1 MDGDKYRR
9 RQPLRSLLL
18 RVQRLFSLSRRKHG
32 RVLGICLLSLPLLGI
47 WLYGKVRKASAVI
60 IKASPM
66 LVVRDSP
73 HQCDAV
79 RSGLAQ
85 RASADPFFS
94 FPTKKSLIMEGFP
107 ATPVVTDNALDPIT
121 HDSVI
126 FRGRASKFLNG
137 PILSTGSAMLF
148 DTSEGEYRLLQ
159 VKAYL
164 NYSAIK
170 ETEGVESDIC
180 VNVMPKD
187 QMNSVSSGQE
197 VFCTHE
203 AYYGGNPP
211 PITRRSDAGDPL
223 PVTHRS
229 GADKVPSLTIPFGP
243 HGLRVRSGDKLDI
256 ASVSQ
261 IFTPEWKTPLSA
273 EEVEAR
279 DAPPPSKQVE
289 IPGIGKVKTSLDLL
303 ALHFEATLVPITK
316 DESHRKPALR
326 SARIPQ
332 RDRAEPPWMPKE
344 EVAPLTM
351 YQNSADHPVIIRGL
365 GIFRSMLDH
374 YIAGDTLIKLFVDE
388 REVIR
393 YCPPPHRPGERSA
406 PFDDV
411 LSLNATVM
419 PGQVVRVEHT
429 LSSFLPDR
437 YKYLIKTGYLADE
450 FVPASY
456 DLALYVLYD
465 QETNDFG
472 GKDALVPYEEIVV
485 SGRGTDNDKLD
496 LNDDGE
502 PELIDYDS
510 AGTIWTDLSSGGAHD
525 TQHAGIRNLITN
537 KGRFNRTT
545 TTWLWSRN
553 ATTNFMEAKVTDETE
568 GICFELKAKHADM
581 WTYQYCDESKVPHRS
596 IVGSD
601 TASNGIDHCF
611 GDFDGD
617 GHFDRIRIEPA
628 MSAYHLNLY
637 FAKGDGRR
645 YLYERLVGRI
655 RGRCLGDVRTTMTS
669 IFLKSKGRHV
679 AAYKS
684 RCGEFNFIDLEGI
697 DLARK

>member
-9 RQPLRSLLL
+9 RQPLTSRLL
-18 RVQRLFSLSRRKHG
+18 RVQRLFSTSRRKYG
-32 RVLGICLLSLPLLGI
+32 RVLGICLLSLPLIGI

-60 IKASPM
+60 IKASPI

-79 RSGLAQ
+79 SSGLAQ
-85 RASADPFFS
+85 RASADSSFS
-94 FPTKKSLIMEGFP
+94 FPTKKPFILEGFP
-107 ATPVVTDNALDPIT
+107 ATPVVTDNTLDPIT
-121 HDSVI
+121 HDSII
-126 FRGRASKFLNG
+126 FRGRASKFRNG
-137 PILSTGSAMLF
+137 PILSTGSAVLF
-148 DTSEGEYRLLQ
+148 DTSESEYRLLQ

-180 VNVMPKD
+180 VNIMPKD
-187 QMNSVSSGQE
+187 QLNSVSSGRE

-203 AYYGGNPP
+203 AYYGGDPTSV
-211 PITRRSDAGDPL
+211 TR
-223 PVTHRS
+223 RS
-229 GADKVPSLTIPFGP
+229 GADKVPSLTVPFGP
-243 HGLRVRSGDKLDI
+243 HGLRVRPGDKLDI

-279 DAPPPSKQVE
+279 DAPPPSEQVE

-303 ALHFEATLVPITK
+303 ALHFEATLVSITK

-332 RDRAEPPWMPKE
+332 RDRAEPPSMPKE
-344 EVAPLTM
+344 EAAPLTM
-351 YQNSADHPVIIRGL
+351 YQNTADHPVIIRGL
-365 GIFRSMLDH
+365 GVFRSMLDH

-393 YCPPPHRPGERSA
+393 YCPPPHRPSESSA

-429 LSSFLPDR
+429 LSSFMPDR
-437 YKYLIKTGYLADE
+437 YKARDTADV

-472 GKDALVPYEEIVV
+472 GKDALVPYEEIPVP
-485 SGRGTDNDKLD
+485 GGDDKLD

-510 AGTIWTDLSSGGAHD
+510 AGTIWTDLTRGGAHD
-525 TQHAGIRNLITN
+525 TQHAGIKSLITN

-545 TTWLWSRN
+545 TNWLWSRN
-553 ATTNFMEAKVTDETE
+553 ATTNFMEAKVTDKTE

-581 WTYQYCDESKVPHRS
+581 WVFHYCDESKVPHRS

-601 TASNGIDHCF
+601 TASIGIDHCF

-617 GHFDRIRIEPA
+617 GHFDRIRIEPT
-628 MSAYHLNLY
+628 MSAYNLNLY

-645 YLYERLVGRI
+645 YLYERLVGSI
-655 RGRCLGDVRTTMTS
+655 SGRCLGDLRTTMTS
-669 IFLKSKGRHV
+669 IFLKSKRRHV

-684 RCGEFNFIDLEGI
+684 RCGELNFIDLEGI
-697 DLARK
+697 DLARKKL

>member
-1 MDGDKYRR
+1 MDDDKYRR
-9 RQPLRSLLL
+9 RQPLTSLLLL
-18 RVQRLFSLSRRKHG
+18 RVQRLFSTSRRKYG

-66 LVVRDSP
+66 LVVRDFP

-79 RSGLAQ
+79 RSGFAQ
-85 RASADPFFS
+85 RASADSSFS
-94 FPTKKSLIMEGFP
+94 FPAKTPFILEGFP
-107 ATPVVTDNALDPIT
+107 ATPVVTDNTLPIT
-121 HDSVI
+121 HDSII
-126 FRGRASKFLNG
+126 FRGRASKFRNG
-137 PILSTGSAMLF
+137 PILSTGSAVLF
-148 DTSEGEYRLLQ
+148 DTSESEFRLLQ

-180 VNVMPKD
+180 VNIMPKD

-203 AYYGGNPP
+203 AYYGG
-211 PITRRSDAGDPL
+211 D
-223 PVTHRS
+223 
-229 GADKVPSLTIPFGP
+229 ADKVPSLLTIPFGP
-243 HGLRVRSGDKLDI
+243 HGLRVRPGDKLDI

-279 DAPPPSKQVE
+279 DAPPPSEQVE

-303 ALHFEATLVPITK
+303 ALHFEATLVPITM

-332 RDRAEPPWMPKE
+332 RDRAETPWMPKE
-344 EVAPLTM
+344 EAAALTM
-351 YQNSADHPVIIRGL
+351 YQNTAGHPVTIRGL
-365 GIFRSMLDH
+365 GVFRSMLDH

-393 YCPPPHRPGERSA
+393 YCPPPHRPSESSA

-411 LSLNATVM
+411 LSFNTTVM
-419 PGQVVRVEHT
+419 PGQLVRVEHT

-437 YKYLIKTGYLADE
+437 YKNLVKTEDTADM

-472 GKDALVPYEEIVV
+472 GKDALVPYEEIPV
-485 SGRGTDNDKLD
+485 SGRGADNDKLD

-510 AGTIWTDLSSGGAHD
+510 AGTIWTDLTRGGAHD

-537 KGRFNRTT
+537 KGRFNRTS

-553 ATTNFMEAKVTDETE
+553 ATTNFMEAKVMDKTE

-581 WTYQYCDESKVPHRS
+581 WSYHYCDESKVPHRS

-601 TASNGIDHCF
+601 TASSGIDHCF

-617 GHFDRIRIEPA
+617 GNFDRIRIEPT
-628 MSAYHLNLY
+628 MSAYNLNLY

-645 YLYERLVGRI
+645 YLYERLVGSI
-655 RGRCLGDVRTTMTS
+655 SGRCLGDVRTTMTS

-679 AAYKS
+679 AAYTS
-684 RCGEFNFIDLEGI
+684 RCREFNFIDLEGI
-697 DLARK
+697 DLARKTLA